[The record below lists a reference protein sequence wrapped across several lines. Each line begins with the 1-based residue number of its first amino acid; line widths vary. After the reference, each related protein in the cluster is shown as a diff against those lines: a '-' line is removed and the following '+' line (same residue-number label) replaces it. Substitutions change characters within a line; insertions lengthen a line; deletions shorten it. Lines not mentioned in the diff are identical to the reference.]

1 MVEIIDVHTHVISP
15 DRQKYPLAPIGGTQ
29 SDWSAK
35 RTLTPEQLIAAMDE
49 AGVAKAA
56 VVQAST
62 AYGHD
67 SSYLADSIARHPDR
81 LTGVFSI
88 DPLAPDALKSFDHW
102 TSRGMTGLRVF
113 TTGTTM
119 PGQQTWLSDPRAY
132 PVWEKA
138 GAEGLPVAVQMT
150 PDGVPLLT
158 EIVKRFP
165 KTNFVLDHFA
175 RTSFDDGPPYFKA
188 KPLFSL
194 VPYPNVYLKLT
205 IRVVEQCLGKHGAG
219 NPIMP
224 HVIGLF
230 GASRILWGSNF
241 PAHDDLLVNILRET
255 RHALADVS
263 EDDQAQIL
271 SGVAKKLYPSL
282 A

>member
-1 MVEIIDVHTHVISP
+1 MVEVVDVHTHVISP
-15 DRQKYPLAPIGGTQ
+15 DREKYPLAPIGGTQ

-35 RTLTPEQLIAAMDE
+35 RSLTPEQLIAAMDA

-67 SSYLADSIARHPDR
+67 SSYLADSIARFPDR

-88 DPLAPDALKSFDHW
+88 DPLAPDAIASFDHW

-119 PGQQTWLSDPRAY
+119 PGQQTWLSDERAY

-138 GAEGLPVAVQMT
+138 GKEGLPVAVQMT
-150 PDGVPLLT
+150 PKGVPLLT

-165 KTNFVLDHFA
+165 QTNFLLDHFA
-175 RTSFDDGPPYFKA
+175 RTSFDDGPPYA
-188 KPLFSL
+188 GAQPLFSL
-194 VPYPNVYLKLT
+194 AQYPNVYLKLT
-205 IRVVEQCLGKHGAG
+205 IRVVEQCNGEDGVH

-224 HVIGLF
+224 HVIKLF

-241 PAHDDLLVNILRET
+241 PAHDDTLVNILSET
-255 RHALADVS
+255 RRALKDVS
-263 EDDQAQIL
+263 AVDQAQIL
-271 SGVAKKLYPSL
+271 SGVAKKLYP
-282 A
+282 AIA